1 MNGIWHSFLKKKKK
15 LKWKKKNHFTFCK
28 LIPKHIFTVDI
39 SMWFASACSLAISP
53 VKTWLGKKKI
63 KNLLNNKPNADI

>member
-1 MNGIWHSFLKKKKK
+1 ME
-15 LKWKKKNHFTFCK
+15 KKNHFIFCK

-53 VKTWLGKKKI
+53 VKTDGWVKKKI
-63 KNLLNNKPNADI
+63 KKSP